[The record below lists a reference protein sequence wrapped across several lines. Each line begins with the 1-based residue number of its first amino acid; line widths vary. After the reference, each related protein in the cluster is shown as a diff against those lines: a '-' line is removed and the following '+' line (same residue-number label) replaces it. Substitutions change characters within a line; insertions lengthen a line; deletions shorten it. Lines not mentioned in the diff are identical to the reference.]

1 MMRIGLIVVGLFT
14 LTIMELGTPARTK
27 TSAPD
32 PFEQLAVDVSVSR
45 DTLEK
50 ADRLETHYLQHDV
63 RVQPISPVEPAPPP
77 PPDVTAIILEED
89 SNIVGRGTNDKKE
102 LVRKPKPK
110 TKNTTPNKPRP
121 KLTNSNKA
129 PKTERSKA
137 MVEVK
142 PCRPNAFDS
151 LLQALNFSARCQT

>member
-1 MMRIGLIVVGLFT
+1 MRIGLIVVGLAT
-14 LTIMELGTPARTK
+14 LTVLEMATPSRSK

-32 PFEQLAVDVSVSR
+32 PFEQLRVDVSVSR
-45 DTLEK
+45 DTLER
-50 ADRLETHYLQHDV
+50 ADRLETHHLQHEV
-63 RVQPISPVEPAPPP
+63 PVQPISPVEPP
-77 PPDVTAIILEED
+77 PPDVTAIILDKD

-102 LVRKPKPK
+102 VGRMPKPKP
-110 TKNTTPNKPRP
+110 KNTTPNKPRP
-121 KLTNSNKA
+121 QLTNSNKA

-142 PCRPNAFDS
+142 PCRPNAFHS

>member
-1 MMRIGLIVVGLFT
+1 MMRMGLIVIG
-14 LTIMELGTPARTK
+14 LGTLIVMEMGTPSRTK

-32 PFEQLAVDVSVSR
+32 PFEQLTVDVGVTG

-50 ADRLETHYLQHDV
+50 ADRLETHHLQHEAP
-63 RVQPISPVEPAPPP
+63 VQPISPVEPTP
-77 PPDVTAIILEED
+77 PPDVTAIIPEQD
-89 SNIVGRGTNDKKE
+89 SSAVGRGTKDKKD
-102 LVRKPKPK
+102 VARKPKPK
-110 TKNTTPNKPRP
+110 PKHTIPDKSRP
-121 KLTNSNKA
+121 KLANSNKA
-129 PKTERSKA
+129 PKTERPKT